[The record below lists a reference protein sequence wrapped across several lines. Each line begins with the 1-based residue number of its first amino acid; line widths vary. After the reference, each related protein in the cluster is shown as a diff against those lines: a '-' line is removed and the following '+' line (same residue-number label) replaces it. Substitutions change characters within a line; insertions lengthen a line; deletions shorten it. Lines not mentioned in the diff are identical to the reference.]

1 MANWDRKYNTPTTW
15 LEPYTVEITRPAG
28 WKSTKALDA
37 NGFYPATVTGTLPGE
52 TYELPYKKDPTV
64 TTAGT
69 DKWKLGPV
77 FKASTERSTKL
88 KVRNTSGTPP
98 SDPLV
103 QDIDK
108 PKLRDG
114 GGGGLEEGGKGGGF
128 RNEGIFEIVV
138 QGKKYAGR
146 FKLGN
151 GKISFD
157 NGFTDPSPL
166 DLKKRTVAK
175 KTVAKKKTTKRRGK

>member
-1 MANWDRKYNTPTTW
+1 MANWDRKYNSPTVW

-28 WKSTKALDA
+28 WKASKTAVA
-37 NGFYPATVTGTLPGE
+37 NGMDAANIAGTIPGE
-52 TYELPYKKDPTV
+52 TYELPYKKDASVATG
-64 TTAGT
+64 GT
-69 DKWKLGPV
+69 DVWKLGPV
-77 FKASTERSTKL
+77 FKASAERTAKL

-98 SDPLV
+98 TDPIV
-103 QDIDK
+103 QDLNK

-114 GGGGLEEGGKGGGF
+114 GGGGLEEGGKVEGF

-146 FKLGN
+146 FKLGK
-151 GKISFD
+151 GKIVFD

-166 DLKKRTVAK
+166 DLKKRKATK
-175 KTVAKKKTTKRRGK
+175 KTVAKRKTTKGRGK